1 MALNPPA
8 SSVVPAVWA
17 CIPLKWILGKISGII
32 DVMNKELRK
41 GLRTW
46 IEIDKG
52 AISHN
57 FAVFR
62 GIIGKKVKMLGVV
75 KSNAYGHNLTEFA
88 KELEKLGV
96 DFLGVDSA
104 VEALA
109 LRREGVKTPILV
121 LGYTLPEMFEELAQ
135 KDISVAVSNFETLA
149 ELKKIKCGIKIHVK
163 VDTGMS
169 RHGFAETEIKKVL
182 VEISKNKNLD
192 VEGLFTHFAMAKN
205 PSFPAYTK
213 LQIEKFNIWRE
224 AFTKA
229 GLMPICHAGATS
241 GTLLYKEAH
250 FDMVRIGI
258 SLYGIWPSKEAK
270 ALYDDKIK
278 LHPVL
283 SWRTLVAEI
292 KKFPKGTKVG
302 YDCSEVLNR
311 DSVVAVC
318 PVGYWHGLPRA
329 LSSIGHVIVNGK
341 KCKILGRVCMDI
353 IMIDVTEVPKIKVQD
368 EVTIIGRDK
377 KQELTASEIAD
388 LLDGSA
394 YELVTRINPLIK
406 RIYFK

>member
-1 MALNPPA
+1 MEKKQRL
-8 SSVVPAVWA
+8 
-17 CIPLKWILGKISGII
+17 
-32 DVMNKELRK
+32 

-52 AISHN
+52 AIAHN

-62 GIIGKKVKMLGVV
+62 GLVPKTCKVLGVV

-88 KELEKLGV
+88 KELSKLGV

-121 LGYTLPEMFEELAQ
+121 LGYTLPEMFEELAE
-135 KDISVAVSNFETLA
+135 KDVSIAVSSFKTLA
-149 ELKKIKCGIKIHVK
+149 ELRKINPKSNPNLIGKVKIHIK
-163 VDTGMS
+163 ADTGMS
-169 RHGFAETEIKKVL
+169 RHGFVEADIKKVL
-182 VEISKNKNLD
+182 AEISKNKNLI

-213 LQIEKFNIWRE
+213 MQIEKFNKWRE
-224 AFTKA
+224 AFAKA
-229 GLMPICHAGATS
+229 GLNPICHAGATS
-241 GTLLYKEAH
+241 GTLLFPEAH

-258 SLYGIWPSKEAK
+258 SLYGIWPSREAR
-270 ALYDDKIK
+270 AFYENKIELK
-278 LHPVL
+278 PVL
-283 SWRTLVAEI
+283 TWKTLIAEI
-292 KKFPKGTKVG
+292 KKMPKGTKIG
-302 YDCSEVLNR
+302 YDCSESLGR
-311 DSVVAVC
+311 DSTVAIL

-329 LSSIGHVIVNGK
+329 LSSIGHVLIDGQ

-353 IMIDVTEVPKIKVQD
+353 IMVDVTNVKKIKVGD
-368 EVTIIGRDK
+368 EVTIIGCDG
-377 KQELTASEIAD
+377 ESEISAED
-388 LLDGSA
+388 IATLLDGSA

-406 RIYFK
+406 RIYLDK